1 MLSLPCFG
9 IFIMARTR
17 AYRRY
22 KLALKKRNCSRYYAA
37 GYSLYEDGHTFRI
50 GPQTDKKAI
59 GRVAAAPKGC
69 DGWCCNKPRKN
80 HGELFS
86 DVRNKQRYA
95 DQE

>member
-1 MLSLPCFG
+1 
-9 IFIMARTR
+9 MARTR

-22 KLALKKRNCSRYYAA
+22 KLALKKKNCTRYYVA
-37 GYSLYEDGHTFRI
+37 GYWPGHDVPQSDKRI
-50 GPQTDKKAI
+50 V
-59 GRVAAAPKGC
+59 GRVAVTPKTC

>member
-1 MLSLPCFG
+1 MLSPPCFG

-22 KLALKKRNCSRYYAA
+22 KLALKKKNCTRYYSA
-37 GYSLYEDGHTFRI
+37 GYTLI
-50 GPQTDKKAI
+50 GREVGTQTDKRVI
-59 GRVAAAPKGC
+59 GKVATTPKCC

>member
-1 MLSLPCFG
+1 MLSVPCFG

-22 KLALKKRNCSRYYAA
+22 KLALKKRNCSRYYVA
-37 GYSLYEDGHTFRI
+37 GYAFYEHPHGLHI
-50 GPQTDKKAI
+50 GPQTDKKII
-59 GRVAAAPKGC
+59 GKVAAATKSC
-69 DGWCCNKPRKN
+69 NGWCCNKPRKN

-86 DVRNKQRYA
+86 DVRNKQRYV